1 MTEAGKREGWVDVEF
16 GHELLLERRIHP
28 VWVVERGEGRSQ
40 FEVTKIVVIRK
51 GRNRQQLAGKLIDDK
66 EVVQGRLKYR

>member
-1 MTEAGKREGWVDVEF
+1 MTEDGKREGWVDVEF

-40 FEVTKIVVIRK
+40 FEVTKIVVSS
-51 GRNRQQLAGKLIDDK
+51 GKVGIGSNLQ
-66 EVVQGRLKYR
+66 ES

>member
-1 MTEAGKREGWVDVEF
+1 
-16 GHELLLERRIHP
+16 